1 MSLKLCVIPGDGVGR
16 EVIPCAVEAL
26 RRVAPDLETVD
37 ADAGWEC
44 FTRGSTRWTWPR
56 HRS

>member
-37 ADAGWEC
+37 ADAGWGDEV
-44 FTRGSTRWTWPR
+44 RADRA
-56 HRS
+56 